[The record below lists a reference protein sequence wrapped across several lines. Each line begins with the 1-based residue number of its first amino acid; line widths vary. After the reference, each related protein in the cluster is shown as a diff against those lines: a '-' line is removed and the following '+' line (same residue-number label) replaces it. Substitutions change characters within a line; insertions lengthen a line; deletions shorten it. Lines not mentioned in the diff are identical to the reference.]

1 VIEMGMRGVYAKLAH
16 AGRVYDDTVEALKG
30 GWADAW
36 WARGGVPLGWIW
48 AEGDPIAEAR
58 QAVDF
63 YDDYN
68 LAGIIVN
75 AEGAYEDGGAWK
87 SRAFVDEFRR
97 LAPHAPLAV
106 SFIGFGYPYRNFDY
120 APWVE
125 DGAALL
131 PQAYNNVSV
140 ITVRESLEM
149 CQRAGLP
156 MSRVMPTIGSSYSPR
171 AAIAEAV
178 EAARSLHTVGMSLW
192 MVQGGATND
201 DYIREFCSKART
213 AGVVAA

>member
-1 VIEMGMRGVYAKLAH
+1 MGMRGVYAKLAH
-16 AGRVYDDTVEALKG
+16 AGRVYDDTVQALER

-36 WARGGVPLGWIW
+36 WERGGIPCGWIW
-48 AEGDPIAEAR
+48 VEGDPIAEAR

-75 AEGAYEDGGAWK
+75 AEGAYEDGGRWK
-87 SRAFVDEFRR
+87 SAQFLSEFRR

-120 APWVE
+120 GVWV
-125 DGAALL
+125 DAGVALM
-131 PQAYNNVSV
+131 PQAYNNVQVLPVSD
-140 ITVRESLEM
+140 TLDMCVRA
-149 CQRAGLP
+149 RLP
-156 MSRVMPTIGSSYSPR
+156 MDRVMPTIGSSYNPR
-171 AAIAEAV
+171 AGITEAV
-178 EAARSLHTVGMSLW
+178 SAARSGRTVGMNLW
-192 MVQGGATND
+192 MVQGGATSD
-201 DYIREFCSKART
+201 DYIREFCRQARA